1 MKITII
7 TPAPPHSRKGNR
19 VTAVR
24 WSRLLRQLGH
34 RVAIRQEYHG
44 EGCDLLVALHARR
57 SFTAIEHFRR
67 LYPDRP
73 LVVALTGTDLY
84 DEIHK
89 DQTAR
94 QALALA
100 SRLIVLQP
108 LGIQELPERFRA
120 KARVIYQS
128 TKVPSASPD
137 PSRGS
142 ARKRVFQ
149 VCVLGHL
156 RPVKDPFRT
165 AEAVRLLPPSSRIRV
180 VHVGAA
186 LDATM
191 ADRVRVESSVNAH
204 YRWLGDLPRWK
215 TLRVLAGSRLLV
227 LTSLMEGGANVLS
240 EAIAAGVPA
249 LCSRIAGS
257 VGILGEDYPGY
268 FPVGDTRA
276 LAALLERAE
285 NDAQFY
291 RTLKKSCQK
300 LRPLVH
306 PARERESW
314 RRLLREFR
322 DQKSVR
328 KKNPKEPDAQ
338 TSESFAEEE
347 KDYDYEED

>member
-1 MKITII
+1 
-7 TPAPPHSRKGNR
+7 
-19 VTAVR
+19 
-24 WSRLLRQLGH
+24 
-34 RVAIRQEYHG
+34 
-44 EGCDLLVALHARR
+44 
-57 SFTAIEHFRR
+57 
-67 LYPDRP
+67 P

-84 DEIHK
+84 DEIHR
-89 DQTAR
+89 DETAR

-128 TKVPSASPD
+128 TKAPPASPG

-142 ARKRVFQ
+142 ARKTVFQ

-156 RPVKDPFRT
+156 RPVKDPFRA
-165 AEAVRLLPPSSRIRV
+165 AEAVRLLPHSSRIRV

-191 ADRVRVESSVNAH
+191 AARVRLESSVNSH
-204 YRWLGDLPRWK
+204 YRWLGDWPRWK

-227 LTSLMEGGANVLS
+227 LTSLMEGGANVIS
-240 EAIAAGVPA
+240 EAIAARVPV

-257 VGILGEDYPGY
+257 VGILGADYPGY

-276 LAALLERAE
+276 LAALLQRAE

-291 RTLKKSCQK
+291 
-300 LRPLVH
+300 
-306 PARERESW
+306 
-314 RRLLREFR
+314 
-322 DQKSVR
+322 
-328 KKNPKEPDAQ
+328 
-338 TSESFAEEE
+338 
-347 KDYDYEED
+347 

>member
-1 MKITII
+1 MNITII
-7 TPAPPHSRKGNR
+7 TPAPPQSRKGNR
-19 VTAVR
+19 VTALR

-34 RVAIRQEYHG
+34 RARIRQEYHG

-84 DEIHK
+84 DEIHR
-89 DQTAR
+89 DETAR

-108 LGIQELPERFRA
+108 LGVQELPERFRA

-128 TKVPSASPD
+128 TKASPASPG

-142 ARKRVFQ
+142 ARKTGGSARETVFQ

-156 RPVKDPFRT
+156 RPVKDPFRA

-191 ADRVRVESSVNAH
+191 AARVRLESSVNSH

-240 EAIAAGVPA
+240 EAIAARVPV

-257 VGILGEDYPGY
+257 VGILGADYPGY

-291 RTLKKSCQK
+291 RSLKKSCQK

-322 DQKSVR
+322 DQKSEVR
-328 KKNPKEPDAQ
+328 GQKA
-338 TSESFAEEE
+338 
-347 KDYDYEED
+347 

>member
-1 MKITII
+1 MNITII
-7 TPAPPHSRKGNR
+7 TPAPAHSRKGNR
-19 VTAVR
+19 VTALR

-34 RVAIRQEYHG
+34 RVAIRQEYGG
-44 EGCDLLVALHARR
+44 EGCDVLVALHARR

-73 LVVALTGTDLY
+73 LVLALTGTDLY
-84 DEIHK
+84 DEIHR

-108 LGIQELPERFRA
+108 LGIQELPARFRA
-120 KARVIYQS
+120 KARIIYQS
-128 TKVPSASPD
+128 VGFRLSTE
-137 PSRGS
+137 SRKPKTD
-142 ARKRVFQ
+142 RRQPFQ

-165 AEAVRLLPPSSRIRV
+165 AEAVRLLPHSSRIRV

-186 LDATM
+186 LDPAM
-191 ADRVRVESSVNAH
+191 ADRVRVESSVNSH

-215 TLRVLAGSRLLV
+215 TLRVLASSRLLV

-240 EAIAAGVPA
+240 EAIAARVPV

-257 VGILGEDYPGY
+257 VGILGDDYPGY
-268 FPVGDTRA
+268 FSVGDTRA

-291 RTLKKSCQK
+291 RSLKKSCDK
-300 LRPLVH
+300 LRPLVQ

-314 RRLLREFR
+314 RRLLGEFR
-322 DQKSVR
+322 DQKSEVR
-328 KKNPKEPDAQ
+328 G
-338 TSESFAEEE
+338 
-347 KDYDYEED
+347 